1 MNPVVTSLRRTPM
14 RRRWA
19 AAAVAGLALSLSTA
33 HAAPRTPTDDSEI
46 LANVPSGAR
55 RSEMAG
61 VGLAS
66 RRLDVAL
73 PLAQL
78 YIREAR
84 SSGDLRFLGYAEA
97 TLGPWVGAMSHS
109 PDALVL
115 QATVLQSRHDFSAAL
130 SVLDRALTM
139 RPGDA
144 QALITS
150 ATVLRVLGRYRES
163 LSACHALSVRADAAV
178 VALCEQGVRG
188 LTGDLPA
195 AYETIRQIS
204 SQGMPPEERAWRDSE
219 LGEMAVRLGRDDEA
233 EHWFKN
239 AILFS
244 PDDFYSRGA
253 YADLLLREG
262 RSREVLALLRGR
274 ESQEPLLLRIA
285 IAQKALGDP
294 NLATSRMRLR
304 AAFAAEEQRGDGV
317 HRREQSRFLLEVEED
332 PSAAVRVALSNW
344 QVQKEVEDVLVL
356 ARSARAAGLPQAA
369 APALDFVRQWGLQD
383 VRLTS
388 VPEKRS

>member
-1 MNPVVTSLRRTPM
+1 
-14 RRRWA
+14 
-19 AAAVAGLALSLSTA
+19 
-33 HAAPRTPTDDSEI
+33 
-46 LANVPSGAR
+46 
-55 RSEMAG
+55 MAG
-61 VGLAS
+61 VGLAN

-163 LSACHALSVRADAAV
+163 LSACHALSLRADAAV

-356 ARSARAAGLPQAA
+356 ARSARAVGLPQAA